1 MKAFYSDSVIPDRAG
16 LAKLHYDKNIKE
28 PKRVKEDIVIPQN
41 GFSLYQLSA
50 GFEQFL
56 AIKDKPEEHD
66 SRYTKPYKAW
76 FGGTDE
82 LPFLV
87 RLKDDPGNGDD
98 WISAWQKNSIYN
110 LITPLKVLYAKKMGL
125 RTKRQGDIFAVEHP
139 IQDAGLACMTFTSSH
154 LFSDVK
160 TKITLNNISRGEGF
174 GLFGTRHKLV
184 SGEYM
189 EGRNYFSNSPE
200 RDIILRGRIEAPD
213 HEPLDLDKL
222 NIVWQT
228 RNLYEPQKAD

>member
-87 RLKDDPGNGDD
+87 QLKDVCVDSGNCLD
-98 WISAWQKNSIYN
+98 WPTVWRNNSFYAQ
-110 LITPLKVLYAKKMGL
+110 ITPQPVLYAKKKGFDV
-125 RTKRQGDIFAVEHP
+125 KRQGDIFAVKLP
-139 IQDAGLACMTFTSSH
+139 VQDWDILRLIQNSSGNFTCGP
-154 LFSDVK
+154 DE
-160 TKITLNNISRGEGF
+160 TKNLQERRLT
-174 GLFGTRHKLV
+174 LFGTRHTF
-184 SGEYM
+184 
-189 EGRNYFSNSPE
+189 EGQYIKQGDHFSNV
-200 RDIILRGRIEAPD
+200 RNFYDIVCLGKIEAPD
-213 HEPLDLDKL
+213 HDVLDLKEL
-222 NIVWQT
+222 HGLWQT
-228 RNLYEPQKAD
+228 RNLYEPEKAD